1 MQFFYDSLLS
11 IYLSFSKDL
20 IQYPTILL
28 SDTMHIKIEHIES
41 LARGKK
47 SGVGIGSRSVPHR
60 LTQKEWRIFEEAK
73 KDGYLS
79 IPKTRRV
86 NLENIYWQ
94 YTQMQGK
101 ECLIIEEQDTKTSVV
116 YRE

>member
-1 MQFFYDSLLS
+1 M
-11 IYLSFSKDL
+11 K
-20 IQYPTILL
+20 
-28 SDTMHIKIEHIES
+28 IKIEHIES
-41 LARGKK
+41 LARGRA
-47 SGVGIGSRSVPHR
+47 SGVRIGSRSVPHR
-60 LTQKEWRIFEEAK
+60 LTQKEWRVFEEAK
-73 KDGYLS
+73 KDGYLVVPR
-79 IPKTRRV
+79 IRRV